1 MREFERN
8 YFYWWAIASSF
19 FSLSFILSSLSS
31 QTMYSSTKGNS
42 PVQYPIQWIAG
53 MDVDVQPKANRKTS
67 IICTIGPG
75 TNKVEKLVELIDAG
89 MNIVRMNFSHGDYS
103 YHKSVLDNARAA
115 GAQRPDNVIA
125 IALDT
130 KGPEIRT
137 GAMRDGKELPI
148 SRGHEMVFST
158 DDQYANVCDDKV
170 MYVDYKNLPKVI
182 DVGKL
187 IYVDDG
193 VLSFKVLE
201 KGEDYVKVQAQNNGK
216 LASKKG
222 VNLPKTPVDLPA
234 LSEKDKNDLR
244 FGVENGVDM
253 IFASFIRRAQD
264 VKDIRRVLGE
274 KGKNVKIIC
283 KIENHQGCKNFD
295 EILAETDGIMI
306 ARGDMG
312 IEIPCERVFIAQK
325 MMIAKC
331 NLMGKPVACAT
342 QMLESMTY
350 NPRPTRAEVS
360 DVANAVLDG
369 ADLVMLSGETAK
381 GAYPVEAVQTMAATC
396 ILAESVLCYPP
407 LFNQLRSL
415 TTWPTETTETVACA
429 AVSAAA
435 EQNAGAII
443 VLSKSGHTARL
454 ASKYRPAQP
463 IIVVT
468 RDEQTARQ
476 SHLSRGVFPFIY
488 RENVDE
494 NWEVDV
500 ENRIKWGIM
509 QGKKF
514 GLVKSN
520 DSVVVVQGWKGGLGN
535 TNTVRVLIAP

>member
-1 MREFERN
+1 MFN
-8 YFYWWAIASSF
+8 AK
-19 FSLSFILSSLSS
+19 
-31 QTMYSSTKGNS
+31 QTT
-42 PVQYPIQWIAG
+42 PIQYPIQWVAG
-53 MDVDVQPKANRKTS
+53 LDVEVTPSAARKTS
-67 IICTIGPG
+67 IICTIGPK
-75 TNKVEKLVELIDAG
+75 TNNKETLIELIDAG
-89 MNIVRMNFSHGDYS
+89 LNIVRMNFSHGDYD

-115 GAQRPDNVIA
+115 AAERPDRAIA

-137 GAMRDGKELPI
+137 GVMRDGKDLPI
-148 SRGHEMVFST
+148 QKGQTLKFST
-158 DDQYANVCDDKV
+158 DEQYKEICDDKV

-182 DVGKL
+182 DAGKM

-201 KGEDYVKVQAQNNGK
+201 KAEDGVVVEAQNNGT
-216 LASKKG
+216 LSSRKG
-222 VNLPKTPVDLPA
+222 VNLPGTDVDLPA
-234 LSEKDKNDLR
+234 LSEKDKNDLQ
-244 FGVENGVDM
+244 FGVEHGVDM

-274 KGKNVKIIC
+274 KGKHIKIIC

-295 EILAETDGIMI
+295 EILAETDGVMV

-331 NLMGKPVACAT
+331 NLVGKSVICAT

-369 ADLVMLSGETAK
+369 ADVVMLSGETAK
-381 GAYPVEAVQTMAATC
+381 GAYPINAVQTMANTC
-396 ILAESVLCYPP
+396 ELAETVVCYPP
-407 LFNQLRSL
+407 LFNQLRAL
-415 TTWPTETTETVACA
+415 TPWPTETTETVASA

-443 VLSKSGHTARL
+443 VLSKTGTTARL
-454 ASKYRPAQP
+454 ASKYRPSQP
-463 IIVVT
+463 IILVS
-468 RDEQTARQ
+468 RDERVCRQ
-476 SHLSRGVFPFIY
+476 SHLNRGVFPYVY
-488 RENVDE
+488 REE
-494 NWEVDV
+494 HLSEWQEDV
-500 ENRIKWGIM
+500 EARIKWGIM
-509 QGKKF
+509 QGKKY
-514 GLVKSN
+514 GLLKSN
-520 DSVVVVQGWKGGLGN
+520 DPVVVVQGWKAGQGN
-535 TNTVRVLIAP
+535 TNAIRVLIAP